1 MRIKFMTALS
11 LAAVVFFSACGKS
24 DADMQKAVQDKLTAD
39 GVSGVTVAVN
49 GGVAILSGEVADS
62 TVRDRA
68 EASARA
74 VEGITSVTNNLETKP
89 LPTPAP
95 PPLDPALSGKVE
107 ENLKKAGCTGAT
119 VEVMNGRI
127 TITGTVPAAK
137 YTECIQVVNESGA
150 TGFDNR
156 LERAN

>member
-1 MRIKFMTALS
+1 MRTKFLTALS
-11 LAAVVFFSACGKS
+11 LIAVVFFAACGKS
-24 DADMQKAVQDKLTAD
+24 DAEMQKAVQDKLAAD

-74 VEGITSVTNNLETKP
+74 VEGITSVTNNLKTRP
-89 LPTPAP
+89 LATPTP
-95 PPLDPALSGKVE
+95 PPLDPALRGKVE

-119 VEVMNGRI
+119 VEVINGRI

-150 TGFDNR
+150 TGFENE